1 MYFLVI
7 RNANSV
13 RKRAQVICTIIF
25 LNLIN
30 HGFNSYKYDT
40 LYRCIT
46 MIFTTFKF
54 MNIHLKWKKK
64 GERGREKGVLHI
76 YVHDLVPSVLI
87 IIYI

>member
-40 LYRCIT
+40 LYCCIT

-54 MNIHLKWKKK
+54 MNIHLK
-64 GERGREKGVLHI
+64 
-76 YVHDLVPSVLI
+76 
-87 IIYI
+87 